1 MRKAKKE
8 SDTPADP
15 KKKLRVET
23 GRVGRVGLDEGEV
36 GLMTFS
42 SDERSKL
49 VSTLS
54 NSLAL
59 FIFIFIFFATET
71 HLKVHTAL
79 TGIKKRDSRGHLD
92 V

>member
-1 MRKAKKE
+1 M
-8 SDTPADP
+8 
-15 KKKLRVET
+15 
-23 GRVGRVGLDEGEV
+23 GLVEGEV

-59 FIFIFIFFATET
+59 FLFFIFIFFATET

-79 TGIKKRDSRGHLD
+79 TGIKKKTHVGIWMFDLSRS